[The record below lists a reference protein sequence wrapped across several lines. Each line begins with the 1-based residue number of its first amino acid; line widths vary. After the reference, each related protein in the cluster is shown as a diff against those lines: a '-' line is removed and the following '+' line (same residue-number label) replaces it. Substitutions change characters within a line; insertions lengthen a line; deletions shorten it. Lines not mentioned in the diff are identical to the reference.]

1 MAAKKKPK
9 LEKSPLEDA
18 SELMAEQGFLNKY
31 DLRAG
36 ERCVATGRFVG
47 RRNVMTNTKG
57 HSLIYIAD
65 EGDDEARPIN
75 DEEATYGTPSIS
87 PDGRYVIVNVAGPPG
102 IVEIDIDN
110 GGASTRVWEGFSVGG
125 LSITQVVYCGEGHVA
140 IFTGTQLELMKRSAP
155 LATLEHVSSLGTQ
168 KALKGLTV
176 KRAHEGRALVLVH
189 QTRTTLVGL
198 TGQGELEVLAE
209 MPITKGSFATMNDRV
224 VQRDATTGE
233 VFDITNLDEIL
244 SF

>member
-9 LEKSPLEDA
+9 LEKSALEDA

-47 RRNVMTNTKG
+47 RRNSNTKG
-57 HSLIYIAD
+57 DSLLYVAD
-65 EGDDEARPIN
+65 EGDDEARSISE
-75 DEEATYGTPSIS
+75 DEASYGTPSIS
-87 PDGRYVIVNVAGPPG
+87 PDGRYAIANVGAPSPG
-102 IVEIDIDN
+102 VVEFDIEN
-110 GGASTRVWEGFSVGG
+110 GGASTRVWEGNAPNGAA
-125 LSITQVVYCGEGHVA
+125 ITQAVYCGEAHVA
-140 IFTGTQLELMKRSAP
+140 LFTGTQLNLMKRNGP
-155 LATLEHVSSLGTQ
+155 ATPLEHASTLGTQ

-189 QTRTTLVGL
+189 QSRTTVVGL
-198 TGQGELEVLAE
+198 TSPDELEVIAE
-209 MPITKGSFATMNDRV
+209 MPMTKGSFATMNDRV
-224 VQRDATTGE
+224 VQRDAATGE
-233 VFDITNLDEIL
+233 VFDITNLDELL